1 MNTIRILKP
10 GACTTVQDLGRPGF
24 GPMGISPSGAADPVS
39 LRIGNRLVG
48 NPENAAALEM
58 TLSGGHFLF
67 SGTTAIAVTGAD
79 FSATLRG
86 TRIPSYTSIAVDP
99 GKVLEFGWTANVAR
113 CYLCVQG
120 GIDVPEFLGSRSTH
134 LLSGNGG
141 YQGRELRKG
150 DVLNVG
156 PPPSNSRPRQLSG
169 QGHANLVPRKV
180 FRVTEGPQWSMFSES
195 ARRSFFGQTY
205 RVSEVAD
212 RTGIRLDGQPL
223 ELSAGSDM
231 LTEGVALGAI
241 QIPRDGK
248 PIILFVEQQT
258 TGGYPKIANVIA
270 ADLFRVGQLRTG
282 DEIHFESVSLETAR
296 SLLLRLE
303 AYLSSPEL
311 IRE

>member
-1 MNTIRILKP
+1 MSTIRVIKP

-48 NPENAAALEM
+48 NPEHAAALEM
-58 TLSGGHFLF
+58 TLLGGHFLF
-67 SGTTAIAVTGAD
+67 SEAAIVAVTGAD
-79 FSATLRG
+79 FSASLRG
-86 TRIPSYTSIAVDP
+86 TRIPSYMSLIVNP
-99 GKVLEFGWTANVAR
+99 GEILEFGWTANAAR

-134 LLSGNGG
+134 LLGG
-141 YQGRELRKG
+141 HGGHEGRKLNKG
-150 DVLNVG
+150 DVLKIG
-156 PPPSNSRPRQLSG
+156 RADTDPRPRKLST
-169 QGHANLVPRKV
+169 QGHTNLVPRRI
-180 FRVTEGPQWSMFSES
+180 FRVTEGPQWSLFSE
-195 ARRSFFGQTY
+195 AHRRSFFEQMY

-223 ELSAGSDM
+223 ELSHGNDM
-231 LTEGVALGAI
+231 LTEGVALGAV

-270 ADLFRVGQLRTG
+270 ADLYRVGQLRTG
-282 DEIHFESVSLETAR
+282 DEVCFELVSLETAR
-296 SLLLRLE
+296 TLLLRLE

-311 IRE
+311 IRQ